1 MQLVVI
7 LNRWQCVRAKI
18 VKSVLGDLFRRSH
31 QFIQKGYFNPS
42 KVLYPWNDLQ
52 WQMELAKRIRLF
64 YPLANVVFVG
74 LETSS
79 WLDLLID
86 RMEKAE

>member
-18 VKSVLGDLFRRSH
+18 VKCVQGDLFRRSH
-31 QFIQKGYFNPS
+31 QFIQKGYFNPR
-42 KVLYPWNDLQ
+42 NDLQ
-52 WQMELAKRIRLF
+52 WQMELVKRIRLF
-64 YPLANVVFVG
+64 YPLANVVLVG

-86 RMEKAE
+86 RMEKAEE